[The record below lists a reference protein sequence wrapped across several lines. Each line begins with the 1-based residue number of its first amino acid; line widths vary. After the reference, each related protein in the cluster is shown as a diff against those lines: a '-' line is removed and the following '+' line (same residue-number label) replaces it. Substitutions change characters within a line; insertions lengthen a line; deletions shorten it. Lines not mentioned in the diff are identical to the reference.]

1 MEGYGEA
8 VLRPEYLCK
17 EYRHTVALRDVSITI
32 PRRQIYGLIGEKLA
46 RGKPPCCEFYAV

>member
-8 VLRPEYLCK
+8 VFATEYLCK

-32 PRRQIYGLIGEKLA
+32 PRGQIYGLIGENGA
-46 RGKPPCCEFYAV
+46 GKPPCCEFYAV

>member
-8 VLRPEYLCK
+8 VFATEYLCK

-32 PRRQIYGLIGEKLA
+32 TRRQIYGQKGEDGA
-46 RGKPPCCEFYAV
+46 GKYPPLRL